1 MFIPVW
7 ILIVI
12 GVIILFLII
21 EIVKLSHT
29 KKELREEIMRL
40 ESTSEETIEKEV
52 ETGDAEGMG

>member
-40 ESTSEETIEKEV
+40 EGTSEETIEKEV